1 MAAEKSWT
9 PVFNFSCGRFDEI
22 SVEVTDS
29 GTVFSF
35 LLLFFFMNGGVWHGW
50 KREAAERL

>member
-1 MAAEKSWT
+1 MAAEKSGT

-29 GTVFSF
+29 GAGLGF
-35 LLLFFFMNGGVWHGW
+35 LLRFCRFEWGCMGW
-50 KREAAERL
+50 LEA